1 MRRIALIRIF
11 VTLVAVLGAAVIVG
25 CGGSSSSTGARTA
38 AAPRA
43 QWAVSNSEIRELI
56 AEVEPYEVIPG
67 CNPGETTQIELSE
80 VIDGR
85 THNEPETSSGLER
98 EFRREIEEKGTLL
111 PTREEEE
118 KVCFES
124 QELEIKR
131 EADEN
136 RELEELEGAEA
147 LREEEAR
154 ESAERRQEEAEEPST
169 REPPEPTPSQRETQR
184 ETDERFAE
192 EGGDGPG

>member
-1 MRRIALIRIF
+1 MRR
-11 VTLVAVLGAAVIVG
+11 LVWVVAPLAAVIVVALVVAG
-25 CGGSSSSTGARTA
+25 CGGSSSSSGVGSA
-38 AAPRA
+38 AAPRTEWDA
-43 QWAVSNSEIRELI
+43 SNAEIRQLI
-56 AEVEPYEVIPG
+56 SEVEPYEVIPG

-85 THNEPETSSGLER
+85 THNEPEQSSGLER
-98 EFRREIEEKGTLL
+98 EFRREIEEKGSLL

-118 KVCFES
+118 QICFES

-131 EADEN
+131 EADEI
-136 RELEELEGAEA
+136 RELQELEGAEA
-147 LREEEAR
+147 RREEEAR
-154 ESAERRQEEAEEPST
+154 ESAEGRQEESEEPAAS
-169 REPPEPTPSQRETQR
+169 EPPEPTPSQRETQR

>member
-1 MRRIALIRIF
+1 MRRS
-11 VTLVAVLGAAVIVG
+11 AVVWIVVPLAAVVVAG
-25 CGGSSSSTGARTA
+25 CGQSSSSTRAESASTPRT
-38 AAPRA
+38 
-43 QWAVSNSEIRELI
+43 QWAASNHEIRELI

-85 THNEPETSSGLER
+85 THNEPEKSSGLER
-98 EFRREIEEKGTLL
+98 EFRREIEEKGSLF

-118 KVCFES
+118 QVCFES

-131 EADEN
+131 EADES
-136 RELEELEGAEA
+136 RELQELEAAEA
-147 LREEEAR
+147 RREEEAR
-154 ESAERRQEEAEEPST
+154 ESAERRQEESEEPAAS
-169 REPPEPTPSQRETQR
+169 EPPEPTPSQRETQR